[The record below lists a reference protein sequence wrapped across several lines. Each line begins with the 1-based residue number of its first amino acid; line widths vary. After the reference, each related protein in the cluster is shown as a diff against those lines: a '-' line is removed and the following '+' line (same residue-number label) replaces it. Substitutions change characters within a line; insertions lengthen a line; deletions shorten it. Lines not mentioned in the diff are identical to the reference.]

1 MTTGIRRLRGA
12 ALLATIALIA
22 PRPAAAQMPDMGM
35 GAPER
40 HLFRI
45 GFGGGVSVPTS
56 DVRDALENGINGQA
70 FVLIDTGFLPPF
82 RLNLGYQRFDY
93 REVLG
98 GGVQGN
104 TRILSGVAGVNMS
117 LFTIGPLRPY
127 VMAGLGAF
135 AVRDQLDAEAAGP
148 ARSESVTQFG
158 IDGGAGLAF
167 RLGRLEAFVEG
178 RVQNIYTDAG
188 AIDSRSIRAIPVS
201 FGILF

>member
-1 MTTGIRRLRGA
+1 VALAG
-12 ALLATIALIA
+12 LLAFGSAG
-22 PRPAAAQMPDMGM
+22 PAAAQMPDMSGGM
-35 GAPER
+35 PQR

-70 FVLIDTGFLPPF
+70 FVLIDTGMLPPF
-82 RLNLGYQRFDY
+82 RVNLGYQKFDF
-93 REVLG
+93 RDVLG
-98 GGVQGN
+98 GGPQGN
-104 TRILSGVAGVNMS
+104 TRILSGVAAINMS

-135 AVRDQLDAEAAGP
+135 GVRDEIEAGTAGP
-148 ARSESVTQFG
+148 AISESVTEFG

-178 RVQNIYTDAG
+178 RVQNIYTEAG
-188 AIDSRSIRAIPVS
+188 AIDARTIRAIPVS